1 MPGPLRL
8 FPQIK
13 GGILF
18 HATQAEQLT
27 KCEVFR
33 ELKDLKGYG
42 GVSLPEWVCT
52 TFHTS
57 GYDTQAIVQNNDS
70 TEYGLFQINNKIWC
84 KDDQNPHSSNICNIS
99 CDKFLDDDLTDDIMC
114 VSLPEWVCTTFH
126 TSGYDTQAI
135 VQNND
140 STEYGLFQINN
151 KIWCKDDQNPHSSN
165 ICNISCDK
173 FLDDDLTDDIM
184 CVKKILDKVGINYW
198 LVHKALCSEKLDQW
212 LCEKL

>member
-1 MPGPLRL
+1 MMSFVSLL
-8 FPQIK
+8 LV
-13 GGILF
+13 GILF

-114 VSLPEWVCTTFH
+114 V
-126 TSGYDTQAI
+126 
-135 VQNND
+135 
-140 STEYGLFQINN
+140 
-151 KIWCKDDQNPHSSN
+151 
-165 ICNISCDK
+165 
-173 FLDDDLTDDIM
+173 
-184 CVKKILDKVGINYW
+184 KKILDAR
-198 LVHKALCSEKLDQW
+198 ALRGLYHVSYQW
-212 LCEKL
+212 L

>member
-1 MPGPLRL
+1 MMSFVSLL
-8 FPQIK
+8 LV
-13 GGILF
+13 GILF

-33 ELKDLKGYG
+33 ELKDLKDYG
-42 GVSLPEWVCT
+42 G
-52 TFHTS
+52 
-57 GYDTQAIVQNNDS
+57 
-70 TEYGLFQINNKIWC
+70 
-84 KDDQNPHSSNICNIS
+84 
-99 CDKFLDDDLTDDIMC
+99 

-198 LVHKALCSEKLDQW
+198 LAHKALCSEKLDQW

>member
-1 MPGPLRL
+1 MMSFVSLL
-8 FPQIK
+8 LV
-13 GGILF
+13 GILF

-84 KDDQNPHSSNICNIS
+84 KDDQNPHSS
-99 CDKFLDDDLTDDIMC
+99 D
-114 VSLPEWVCTTFH
+114 
-126 TSGYDTQAI
+126 
-135 VQNND
+135 
-140 STEYGLFQINN
+140 
-151 KIWCKDDQNPHSSN
+151 

-198 LVHKALCSEKLDQW
+198 LAHKALCSEKLDQW

>member
-13 GGILF
+13 GGEQCGDPISESWGVTKMMSFVSLLLVGILF

-57 GYDTQAIVQNNDS
+57 GYDTQAV
-70 TEYGLFQINNKIWC
+70 
-84 KDDQNPHSSNICNIS
+84 
-99 CDKFLDDDLTDDIMC
+99 
-114 VSLPEWVCTTFH
+114 
-126 TSGYDTQAI
+126 

-198 LVHKALCSEKLDQW
+198 RVPILFSTLPSSPSSELFSSTTIALFLYLLVF
-212 LCEKL
+212 